1 MPRIP
6 QGTAVKGSQQW
17 LRKLVNEKPDLLS
30 FIIRTQRYL
39 TSDEEIHWNSPI
51 MRVAGIR
58 K

>member
-30 FIIRTQRYL
+30 FTIRTLLYL
-39 TSDEEIHWNSPI
+39 TSDEEIHWDSPI
-51 MRVAGIR
+51 VRVAGI
-58 K
+58 KK

>member
-1 MPRIP
+1 MPHIP

-17 LRKLVNEKPDLLS
+17 LRKLGNEKLDLLH

-39 TSDEEIHWNSPI
+39 TSDEEIHWHSPI
-51 MRVAGIR
+51 VRAAGIR